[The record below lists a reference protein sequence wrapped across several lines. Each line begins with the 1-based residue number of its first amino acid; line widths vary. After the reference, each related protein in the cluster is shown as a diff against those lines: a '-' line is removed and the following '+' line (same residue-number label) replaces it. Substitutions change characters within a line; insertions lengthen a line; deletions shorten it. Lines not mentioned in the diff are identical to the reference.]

1 MRTGLNVNIAANL
14 LARGWNALMSFIFV
28 PVYLSFIGAEGYGF
42 ISLYTT
48 LVALFALLDFG
59 LALTANREIARYGA
73 RAEERSK
80 ARAMLRTFEVVY
92 WAVAL
97 LIAGAIALMADF
109 VVHSWITLHTIP
121 LDQAKRGVQ
130 LMGLVALVRWPVS
143 LYVGALQGM
152 QRQVSVNVITSV
164 AATAAGAGAI
174 LVLWLGGARVDLFV
188 GWQVLVFAVQ
198 VAVLRFVVWRALRL
212 EGDRPRAR
220 LALLRESAGFSLGVT
235 GITLLSLVL
244 TQLDKLLLTRLLSLK
259 EFGYYAIASSIAGM
273 MTMAGTAVQNAA
285 FPALT
290 TVVEARDGQSERSIY
305 HASSRTLAVLL
316 MPAAI
321 TLVLFA
327 PQLLAVY
334 LGDGEVALR
343 TQLLLSL
350 LALGNMLFALV
361 FMPLS
366 LQLAHGWTSLSIWKN
381 VVAVA
386 LYVPLLLYLVPR
398 YGAAGAA
405 LSWLAL
411 TAGYLFIEVPV
422 MHRRLLKDAMWRW
435 YFSDLGKP
443 LAIALAVMG
452 LAWLALPAALVPW
465 HKVAW
470 IALAGFAA
478 QTATLLLLPQVRALL
493 RGSSLPILSSR
504 ADSAKK
510 GNRE

>member
-1 MRTGLNVNIAANL
+1 MRTGLNVNIAANV

-59 LALTANREIARYGA
+59 LALTANREIARHGA
-73 RAEERSK
+73 RTEERSK
-80 ARAMLRTFEVVY
+80 ARAMLRTFEAIY
-92 WAVAL
+92 WVIAL
-97 LIAGAIALMADF
+97 LIAGTIVLMADF

-121 LDQAKRGVQ
+121 LDQARRGVE

-152 QRQVSVNVITSV
+152 QRQVSVNLITSA

-174 LVLWLGGARVDLFV
+174 LVLWLGAPRVDLFV
-188 GWQVLVFAVQ
+188 AWQLLVFAVQ
-198 VAVLRFVVWRALRL
+198 IAVLRFVVWRALRL
-212 EGDRPRAR
+212 DGDQPRVR
-220 LALLRESAGFSLGVT
+220 FALLRESAGFSLGVT

-244 TQLDKLLLTRLLSLK
+244 TQLDKLLLTRLLSMK

-273 MTMAGTAVQNAA
+273 MTMAGSSVQTAA

-290 TVVEARDGQSERSIY
+290 TAVEAGDRDGEQAIY
-305 HASSRTLAVLL
+305 HGSSRVLAVLL

-343 TQLLLSL
+343 TQVLLSL
-350 LALGNMLFALV
+350 LALGNMFIALE

-386 LYVPLLLYLVPR
+386 LYVPLLLFLVPR
-398 YGAAGAA
+398 YGATGAA

-422 MHRRLLKDAMWRW
+422 MHRRLLKDAKWRW
-435 YFSDLGKP
+435 YLSDLGKP
-443 LAIALAVMG
+443 LAIALGVMG
-452 LAWLALPAALVPW
+452 LAWIALPSDFSPWQKFAL
-465 HKVAW
+465 
-470 IALAGFAA
+470 IALAGFVA
-478 QTATLLLLPQVRALL
+478 QGVTLLLLPDVRALL
-493 RGSSLPILSSR
+493 RDFSGRIR
-504 ADSAKK
+504 APRTKSASK
-510 GNRE
+510 GNPE